1 MVVAM
6 ASGDGLAPHKGAM
19 DTAARAAET
28 MWWWDQSPVGTDRA
42 TNGAAPTKKS
52 KKYSGGADGTWRTR
66 DELVQA
72 GSGTKAPTPAKD
84 RARWTPW
91 DQLIDT
97 SEAPY
102 FRWFAGAKTNAGF
115 NAVDRHVLDG
125 RGDDCALTTLP
136 EEDDPKAGADGARL
150 SITRRELLGAVAAAA
165 KDLRDRHGVKPRD
178 RVLFHMPTDAQHFA
192 YMLAC
197 QRLGVTYSATAVDSV
212 EGVLT
217 ARALDL
223 KPALVIA

>member
-6 ASGDGLAPHKGAM
+6 ASGDGFAPHKGAM

-28 MWWWDQSPVGTDRA
+28 MWWWDPSPVGTDRA

-52 KKYSGGADGTWRTR
+52 KKDSGGADGTWRTR

-97 SEAPY
+97 SEDLVLQSRPRPRLRRRINY
-102 FRWFAGAKTNAGF
+102 SFLQMNNFCNSFATIL
-115 NAVDRHVLDG
+115 RG
-125 RGDDCALTTLP
+125 RLCG
-136 EEDDPKAGADGARL
+136 
-150 SITRRELLGAVAAAA
+150 TRR
-165 KDLRDRHGVKPRD
+165 
-178 RVLFHMPTDAQHFA
+178 AQ
-192 YMLAC
+192 
-197 QRLGVTYSATAVDSV
+197 
-212 EGVLT
+212 
-217 ARALDL
+217 
-223 KPALVIA
+223 IAP

>member
-6 ASGDGLAPHKGAM
+6 ASGDGFAPHKGAM

-28 MWWWDQSPVGTDRA
+28 MWWWDPSPVGTDRA

-52 KKYSGGADGTWRTR
+52 KKDPGGADGTWRTR

-102 FRWFAGAKTNAGF
+102 
-115 NAVDRHVLDG
+115 LG
-125 RGDDCALTTLP
+125 RAT
-136 EEDDPKAGADGARL
+136 A
-150 SITRRELLGAVAAAA
+150 
-165 KDLRDRHGVKPRD
+165 
-178 RVLFHMPTDAQHFA
+178 
-192 YMLAC
+192 
-197 QRLGVTYSATAVDSV
+197 SAT
-212 EGVLT
+212 T
-217 ARALDL
+217 QRAPRVQRGENSG
-223 KPALVIA
+223 KSR